1 LNDLKK
7 SYASLQVQ
15 TNAVKSDLNQAEAV
29 LRKLRDEEKKEKDE
43 DTRRNIWLGYWFMAR
58 LSTEEK
64 EARERRDVE
73 RRAAQRVRT
82 AEVERLRARV
92 TNLESRLSNLNKSI
106 AEKQSEI
113 SLARIRETAR
123 QAAMKREEE
132 ERKRA
137 KMWEEQRAREAERE
151 RKQAEEAARKL
162 REWAER
168 RAREAEREAAEA
180 ERLFKEWERRQARE
194 AERERKQAEET
205 DRRFRE
211 WVEAQVNEGAQGPQ
225 RKNRKK
231 KQESQACLHR
241 GWWTRE
247 SGRAVCQECDSV
259 MRRFAFRCPGCQ
271 MVACASCRDDLKR
284 RAS

>member
-1 LNDLKK
+1 
-7 SYASLQVQ
+7 
-15 TNAVKSDLNQAEAV
+15 
-29 LRKLRDEEKKEKDE
+29 
-43 DTRRNIWLGYWFMAR
+43 MAR
-58 LSTEEK
+58 LSAEEK

-92 TNLESRLSNLNKSI
+92 AGFETRLSDITKSI
-106 AEKQSEI
+106 AGKQTEI
-113 SLARIRETAR
+113 SRAWAREMAR

-132 ERKRA
+132 ERNRA
-137 KMWEEQRAREAERE
+137 KMWEERRAREAERE
-151 RKQAEEAARKL
+151 RKEAEEAARKL

-180 ERLFKEWERRQARE
+180 ERMFKEWERRQARD

-205 DRRFRE
+205 DRKFRE
-211 WVEAQVNEGAQGPQ
+211 WVEAQVNEGAQPS
-225 RKNRKK
+225 RKRNKKK
-231 KQESQACLHR
+231 KQESQACLHK

-247 SGRAVCQECDSV
+247 SGRAVCQECNGV
-259 MRRFAFRCPGCQ
+259 MPRFAFRCPGCQ